1 MAPPVTRPSAPPRA
15 RPLRA
20 ASTRANW
27 LGLAALVLQSA
38 CYHGDF
44 FDDLVDP
51 SVTAAFRIT
60 TLTLID
66 PHMYVGSV
74 VCEDETNDYNV
85 LWNDHLDAYE
95 INPTL
100 VLSPL
105 DPKVQSTTK
114 MQIVPAECVPGDDG
128 VNCTDR
134 DVPKDKIVEVTFS
147 NSLQGGMCGGPVT
160 GSLNP
165 DYMAEQYEQLH
176 APQSPCLTSAII
188 GAFELPLGPSLTL
201 PLSNVQIS
209 AAYKLDSEP
218 QELVEGVLYGF
229 LSAAQGQMVLG
240 TLNNQQFR
248 PWDVLAGA
256 MGCQPDPGVY
266 LDDIDT
272 VAASHDG
279 VWMYF
284 NFTAQRVA
292 WTPVATDV
300 EPPI

>member
-1 MAPPVTRPSAPPRA
+1 MAVPVTRPTAPPCV
-15 RPLRA
+15 RPSRA
-20 ASTRANW
+20 ASVRAKW
-27 LGLAALVLQSA
+27 LGVAALVVQSA
-38 CYHGDF
+38 CYGGDF

-60 TLTLID
+60 SLTLID
-66 PHMYVGSV
+66 PHFYVGSV

-85 LWNDHLDAYE
+85 LWNDHIEAFE

-105 DPKVQSTTK
+105 DPAVQSTTK
-114 MQIVPAECVPGDDG
+114 MQIVPAECVPGDEG

-134 DVPKDKIVEVTFS
+134 DVPREKIVEVMFN

-160 GSLNP
+160 DSLNP
-165 DYMAEQYEQLH
+165 RYMAEEYLQLN
-176 APQSPCLTSAII
+176 APKSPCLASALI

-209 AAYKLDSEP
+209 AAYKLEPEP
-218 QELVEGVLYGF
+218 QELIDGVLFGF
-229 LSAAQGQMVLG
+229 LSAAQGQAALG
-240 TLNNQQFR
+240 TLNNQPFR

-256 MGCQPDPGVY
+256 MGCQIDPNTY
-266 LDDIDT
+266 LDDVDT
-272 VAASHDG
+272 LASSHDG

-292 WTPVATDV
+292 WTPVTPDID
-300 EPPI
+300 PPL